1 MANGETLTALSQNP
15 QNPPKKGKLE
25 KVYDFLK
32 TQEKFKVHDTYQEF
46 ETAMQNEGKLQK
58 VYEYLKTQPRVK
70 NVPPTFEGFRDSVV
84 KKKEVQLPTDT
95 DQLSQQIMAT
105 SQAQDPVQEFL
116 EASQEPGKALSAE
129 YEVAPGGIDIPTPL
143 WATDK
148 AAAESPEMIRQR
160 AIEERTISPEAQA
173 RQLTRS
179 IAEEQELEQQPPGAL
194 ESVESAAGAFNRP
207 VVELVSSLPKTS
219 GLIINQMDRLLASIQ
234 GKEKPDV
241 ETNPLYQAGQ
251 WLDDKALEVGI
262 TATNPKLDDS
272 FFFSDVPS
280 AFGSAFAIM
289 MSGGR
294 SGVGKAGL
302 EKVITAPKGLLGN
315 TKVAAQELGKTLASR
330 PVVAGGLMMGTSEY
344 EQAIAAGVP
353 EEEAFGVFLKNY
365 AIGQTEA
372 IPIERYLSRI
382 NKLSG
387 GKIIDVIKAGGVGS
401 IEEAAQ
407 EGMQNYLTNNVA
419 RGTYDPQREPFKDMI
434 RSMGAGAFVGF
445 FLPGIGKAME
455 KMTPEQ
461 REATKKE
468 LNEAFKEVAPE
479 KAEAIEQSI
488 QTPEGLLGEEEG
500 KKEEGIKEEV
510 PAKEETKPQ
519 RGKGKAAVTPKAK
532 TDEGQ
537 AQTDEAKAE
546 AQRVL
551 TEETQQPAEGKE
563 AAVTTTEETK
573 TEEVR
578 RPSETLPDKFKF
590 LEEKTLPK
598 KIDLPKWELDASKLG
613 GDHVNLSP
621 SQPKQI
627 KQKQT
632 DAALS
637 KITISDERRP
647 AMNGVFYDAE
657 NKVKTVTNGSSL
669 VIIPDKSIKNT
680 RIVHPKTGKIIDD
693 KFPDY
698 RNVIPTNI
706 YKTEI
711 KDVNDLRSRIGSINS
726 ANKLLKSDPGILA
739 EIKYGSRYIYVNAKL
754 LGDAIDTLLETGS
767 KKLSFE
773 LPTKPSKGIII
784 RDGGNPRKLALIM
797 PTMQGD
803 YTESTQRG
811 DKEGMPFTNIFEADS
826 FNITDIDEAVTA
838 ATKWDF
844 DYHTEEYKKAVKE
857 KSEWGQEYHK
867 KKINEVLVE
876 REKIKK
882 DLREELKKLKDA
894 ISKQSTAKVP
904 VRKAPTD
911 SGAVEEGK
919 PQPGPEEAAG
929 EEATV
934 QDEGQPATTQEG
946 QEIEPAVRQSEQIGQ
961 EVEFERFGKT
971 KKGKVLGTDERGK
984 VIIQDSEGIKFRV
997 APEEVKELGKK
1008 TVKKKKKVKPAATK
1022 EEIESAKP
1030 KTEEEIV
1037 QYKSPKKQQIGIVGS
1052 PKAGFSFGSDTIEKL
1067 VEKAGP
1073 WIKKQFTSKGY
1084 LPQYVFDRWI
1094 KTKGE
1099 TSKYEAQVRFTVGD
1113 IKKAIKQEYKGK
1125 PTDEQI
1131 TDMNLFLQGKKPV
1144 NPIPA
1149 KTKALLSDM
1158 RAQVDNLSRRFIN
1171 EGVIS
1176 GDLTATFTDNLGT
1189 YLTRSY
1195 RKFDDPFW
1203 AEFVDPKV
1211 RTNAEGFIRNNS
1223 IYRGQ
1228 RILARATRLRDR
1240 EIKKA
1245 DVIKKLEEEI
1255 KALSAPFTKKPS
1267 ARISPKGVKRVL
1279 SKNAEQVK
1287 ELQKR
1292 LDALKNRDFLAE
1304 AQELEKQ
1311 AKQAINVTPQEI
1323 EGLIN
1328 FLLYDP
1334 KAPTSIL
1341 KGVKLGSK
1349 DLSILKKRGEIAP
1362 EIRALMGEYSDPL
1375 LNYARTITK
1384 MSNLIAK
1391 HHFLQDVKAEGM
1403 GQFLFK
1409 DKTGEYFVP
1418 IAAEGSKTMAPLN
1431 GLYTTKEI
1439 AEAFNDFNNLEPTNV
1454 FFKAWLK
1461 INGYIKSGKTV
1472 FSAMTHAR
1480 NFFGNLGFV
1489 VMNGHWRLDKFGKAA
1504 QTAWANVYSNNQA
1517 IRDKFKEYLELGV
1530 VQDSGAAGELKQ
1542 YLEDIRAGRDF
1553 FESIN
1558 ENRLNKAKRTILET
1572 SQNLYQFEDDLY
1584 KVFAF
1589 ENEYARYKKA
1599 MPNATDQ
1606 QVKEKAAKIVRDTYP
1621 TYSMVPKIVKA
1632 FRANPLVGSFV
1643 SFPAEVLRTT
1653 YNTIALAKEELSNP
1667 STRAIGIQRS
1677 TGILLSMFGT
1687 SAASYGTM
1695 ALLGLDGEDDEDIR
1709 KFVAPWQRDS
1719 EFLYTKVSGDK
1730 WKIIDMGYS
1739 DPHSYI
1745 KRPFYNLFKGDT
1757 DSLLDDAAQA
1767 SWSLLEPFLSEEI
1780 LTERMI
1786 DFSRNQKKN
1795 GDHVYNPD
1803 GDLGDKVT
1811 DTFLHF
1817 YGGAEIG
1824 TMSSLRRIYKAAT
1837 DETNVYGQ
1845 KYELSNE
1852 VIGLM
1857 FGMKEETKDITQ
1869 SLLYRAYDFRDRIS
1883 ATQKDLYRVTKS
1895 ASASPED
1902 KQEAQRKYDAAVRR
1916 IKTDAVATY
1925 RAAIRLGVDPKQA
1938 RRTMYGTKSKEII
1951 KAIKGSN

>member
-510 PAKEETKPQ
+510 PSKEETKPQ

-537 AQTDEAKAE
+537 AQTDETKAE

-551 TEETQQPAEGKE
+551 TEEQQPTEGKE

-573 TEEVR
+573 TEE
-578 RPSETLPDKFKF
+578 
-590 LEEKTLPK
+590 
-598 KIDLPKWELDASKLG
+598 
-613 GDHVNLSP
+613 
-621 SQPKQI
+621 
-627 KQKQT
+627 
-632 DAALS
+632 
-637 KITISDERRP
+637 
-647 AMNGVFYDAE
+647 
-657 NKVKTVTNGSSL
+657 
-669 VIIPDKSIKNT
+669 
-680 RIVHPKTGKIIDD
+680 
-693 KFPDY
+693 
-698 RNVIPTNI
+698 
-706 YKTEI
+706 
-711 KDVNDLRSRIGSINS
+711 
-726 ANKLLKSDPGILA
+726 
-739 EIKYGSRYIYVNAKL
+739 
-754 LGDAIDTLLETGS
+754 
-767 KKLSFE
+767 
-773 LPTKPSKGIII
+773 
-784 RDGGNPRKLALIM
+784 
-797 PTMQGD
+797 
-803 YTESTQRG
+803 
-811 DKEGMPFTNIFEADS
+811 
-826 FNITDIDEAVTA
+826 
-838 ATKWDF
+838 
-844 DYHTEEYKKAVKE
+844 
-857 KSEWGQEYHK
+857 
-867 KKINEVLVE
+867 
-876 REKIKK
+876 
-882 DLREELKKLKDA
+882 DA
-894 ISKQSTAKVP
+894 ISEQSTAEVP
-904 VRKAPTD
+904 ASETPTD
-911 SGAVEEGK
+911 SGSVEEGT

-929 EEATV
+929 EEV
-934 QDEGQPATTQEG
+934 PIQDEGQPATTQEG